1 MTVRV
6 EQSFLIPAPVEDVW
20 AFISDPA
27 KRAGAISVVDDFE
40 IDGTDEGRA
49 TWYLDLPL
57 RLLSDAFAIETRETE
72 REPPTRVT
80 FVGRSKVMQVQG
92 EHDLRAVEG
101 GTRLTNRFVVDGR
114 VPGIERFFKRNLP
127 GEIDNLERAI
137 RADLGVEVATEDG

>member
-6 EQSFLIPAPVEDVW
+6 EQSFRIPAPVEDVW

-40 IDGTDEGRA
+40 VGDDGVA

-57 RLLSDAFAIETRETE
+57 RLLSNAFAIETREVE
-72 REPPTRVT
+72 RDPPRHVR
-80 FVGRSKVMQVQG
+80 FVGRSKVMSVQG
-92 EHDLRAVEG
+92 EHDLDAVDG

-114 VPGIERFFKRNLP
+114 VPGVERFFERNLP

-137 RADLGVEVATEDG
+137 RADLGVEVVTDDG